1 MPTVSARA
9 LAALPAVIVGV
20 VVFLVL
26 VFVDPV
32 IAIVAGLVVGGVVVF
47 AVEATAT
54 GRALAALGGV
64 PIEEGSEPRLESLV
78 ESVCAGHGI
87 NEPGLYL
94 AKTAAVDAAVVGRS
108 DDTRLVVTRGLL
120 DELDRLELEAVVA
133 RELSMFGTGV
143 QASTVLASVG
153 GLLGPLGGALRER
166 LLDDRRFVAA
176 DFDAVGVTRYPPAL
190 AAAFEKA
197 AAVDRVPHN
206 AAADHL
212 WMVGSGTDSVQ
223 PELSERVDGL
233 LEL

>member
-9 LAALPAVIVGV
+9 LAALPAAVVGLIV
-20 VVFLVL
+20 LIVL
-26 VFVDPV
+26 VFVDPI
-32 IAIVAGLVVGGVVVF
+32 IAVVAALVVGVAVFF

-54 GRALAALGGV
+54 GRALAALGGG
-64 PIEEGSEPRLESLV
+64 PIEECSEPRLESLV
-78 ESVCAGHGI
+78 ESVCASHGI
-87 NEPGLYL
+87 NESDLYL
-94 AKTAAVDAAVVGRS
+94 TETSAVDAAVVGRS

-120 DELDRLELEAVVA
+120 DKLDRLELEAVVA

-143 QASTVLASVG
+143 HASTVLASIG
-153 GLLGPLGGALRER
+153 GVLGPIGGALRER

-190 AAAFEKA
+190 AGAFEKA
-197 AAVDRVPHN
+197 AAAARVTHH

-223 PELSERVDGL
+223 PELRERVDAL